1 MDFITYKTRMRKK
14 NKKHGV
20 TPQQWRSTYKCHKCC
35 LFHVSKALLQLND
48 FQNIWQQS
56 IHFYQTLK
64 MTTYDLILFVWQKKL
79 VKFSQLPY
87 SSFFNQTWRVY
98 PVNKVTRDKSSFF
111 VLLKPV
117 KCSNEPLQYLF
128 HKQCRTPSI
137 PTRGKPLFQLSYEIN
152 WLVSGFIIQPHKVE
166 YK

>member
-35 LFHVSKALLQLND
+35 LFHVSRALLQLND

-56 IHFYQTLK
+56 IHFYQTIK

-87 SSFFNQTWRVY
+87 SSFFNQTSRVI
-98 PVNKVTRDKSSFF
+98 
-111 VLLKPV
+111 
-117 KCSNEPLQYLF
+117 Q
-128 HKQCRTPSI
+128 SI
-137 PTRGKPLFQLSYEIN
+137 KLPEINPLFLFSWNLSNARMSPYNIFFIN
-152 WLVSGFIIQPHKVE
+152 SVVHHQFRRVGNHYFNCRMK
-166 YK
+166 

>member
-1 MDFITYKTRMRKK
+1 
-14 NKKHGV
+14 
-20 TPQQWRSTYKCHKCC
+20 
-35 LFHVSKALLQLND
+35 
-48 FQNIWQQS
+48 
-56 IHFYQTLK
+56 
-64 MTTYDLILFVWQKKL
+64 MTTYDLILFGWQKKL
-79 VKFSQLPY
+79 VKVLQLPY
-87 SSFFNQTWRVY
+87 SSFFHQTSRVY
-98 PVNKVTRDKSSFF
+98 PVNEVTRDKSSFF

-152 WLVSGFIIQPHKVE
+152 WLVFGFIIQPYKVE

>member
-1 MDFITYKTRMRKK
+1 
-14 NKKHGV
+14 
-20 TPQQWRSTYKCHKCC
+20 
-35 LFHVSKALLQLND
+35 
-48 FQNIWQQS
+48 
-56 IHFYQTLK
+56 
-64 MTTYDLILFVWQKKL
+64 MTTYDLILFVWPKKL

-87 SSFFNQTWRVY
+87 SSFLNQTWRVY
-98 PVNKVTRDKSSFF
+98 PVNKVTKDKSSFF
-111 VLLKPV
+111 VLLKPF

-137 PTRGKPLFQLSYEIN
+137 PTRRKPLFQLWYEIN